1 MIDRYT
7 RPAMGAVWEPQNK
20 FEIWKEIEVLAC
32 EAQAELGQA
41 GITKEEAA
49 WIRAHADFTIERI
62 DEIEKVTNHDV
73 ISFLTNM
80 AEYIDADVP
89 EGFEP
94 PSRWVHYGMTS
105 SDLGDTALC
114 CQIAQACDLILA
126 DIKQLGETCKR
137 RAFEFRDTLC
147 VGRTHGIHA
156 EPMTF
161 GMKFGSWAWM
171 LKRAQE
177 RMEQARAMAATGAIS
192 GAVGSYSNIDPFV
205 ERYVCEKLGLVPDPL
220 STQVIARDR
229 HAQVMTVLAVVAS
242 ELEAIAMQV
251 RLLQQSDVIEAEEP
265 FAKGQKGSS
274 AMPHK
279 RNPITVER
287 VCGLSRTVKANAQVA
302 LDNVALWYERD
313 ISHSGAERVALADSF
328 IALDYMFG
336 KMQPL
341 LDGLLTYPAKMEHNL
356 WRTRGLIFS
365 SKVLLALVRTGI
377 TREDAYVIVQRN
389 AMAVWEDIQNAQAG
403 PTYRERLEA
412 DLDANLT
419 AAQLDE
425 IFDPRAFLSRI
436 DSIFERL
443 EKLEF

>member
-1 MIDRYT
+1 
-7 RPAMGAVWEPQNK
+7 
-20 FEIWKEIEVLAC
+20 
-32 EAQAELGQA
+32 
-41 GITKEEAA
+41 
-49 WIRAHADFTIERI
+49 
-62 DEIEKVTNHDV
+62 
-73 ISFLTNM
+73 
-80 AEYIDADVP
+80 
-89 EGFEP
+89 
-94 PSRWVHYGMTS
+94 
-105 SDLGDTALC
+105 
-114 CQIAQACDLILA
+114 
-126 DIKQLGETCKR
+126 
-137 RAFEFRDTLC
+137 
-147 VGRTHGIHA
+147 
-156 EPMTF
+156 
-161 GMKFGSWAWM
+161 
-171 LKRAQE
+171 
-177 RMEQARAMAATGAIS
+177 MAATGAIS

-341 LDGLLTYPAKMEHNL
+341 LDGLLTYPAKMEYNL

-412 DLDANLT
+412 DFDTNL
-419 AAQLDE
+419 
-425 IFDPRAFLSRI
+425 
-436 DSIFERL
+436 
-443 EKLEF
+443 K